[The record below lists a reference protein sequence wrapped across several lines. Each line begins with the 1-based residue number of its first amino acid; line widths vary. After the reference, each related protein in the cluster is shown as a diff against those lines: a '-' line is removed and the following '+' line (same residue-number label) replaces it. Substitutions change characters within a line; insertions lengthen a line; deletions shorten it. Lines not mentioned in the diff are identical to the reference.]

1 MSKRS
6 KKLEE
11 IRNMF
16 KDTDINFDNINDN
29 WISKFIK
36 IIKLTKRWEVSAWY

>member
-16 KDTDINFDNINDN
+16 KDIDINFDDINDN
-29 WISKFIK
+29 GISEFIK
-36 IIKLTKRWEVSAWY
+36 IIKTPFP